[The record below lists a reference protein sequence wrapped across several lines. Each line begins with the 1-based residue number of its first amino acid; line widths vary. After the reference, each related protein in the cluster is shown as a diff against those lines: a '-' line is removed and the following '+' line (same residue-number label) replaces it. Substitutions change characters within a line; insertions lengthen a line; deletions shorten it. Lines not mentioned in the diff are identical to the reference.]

1 VGSRHTTENLKLK
14 KMAIYTE
21 LNVYKCTYNLLYELL
36 AASKSFN
43 RDFKYTLGENLKNE
57 MINAMMYVWRANSTY
72 DKVNYIDMARESI
85 EKCRLYIRL
94 LYDLRQ
100 ISIENFTKWNIAIQ
114 NISKQ
119 LSGWGKSENDK
130 LTKNEELKTKS

>member
-1 VGSRHTTENLKLK
+1 
-14 KMAIYTE
+14 MANYTE
-21 LNVYKCTYNLLYELL
+21 LNVYKATYSLLFELL
-36 AASKSFN
+36 SASKSFN

-57 MINAMMYVWRANSTY
+57 MIDAMMYIWRANSVY
-72 DKVNYIDMARESI
+72 DKEGHIASAREKI

-100 ISIENFTKWNIAIQ
+100 ISLEHFTKWNIAIQ

-119 LSGWGKSENDK
+119 LAGWDK
-130 LTKNEELKTKS
+130 NQKPKIEDEKFSNNIKVTTSQSTNKIK

>member
-1 VGSRHTTENLKLK
+1 
-14 KMAIYTE
+14 
-21 LNVYKCTYNLLYELL
+21 
-36 AASKSFN
+36 
-43 RDFKYTLGENLKNE
+43 
-57 MINAMMYVWRANSTY
+57 
-72 DKVNYIDMARESI
+72 MARERI

-119 LSGWGKSENDK
+119 LSGWNKSESNKIDNNPK
-130 LTKNEELKTKS
+130 EGLLKFSE

>member
-1 VGSRHTTENLKLK
+1 
-14 KMAIYTE
+14 MANYTE
-21 LNVYKCTYNLLYELL
+21 LNVYKATYSLLFELL
-36 AASKSFN
+36 SASKSFN

-57 MINAMMYVWRANSTY
+57 MIDAMMYIWRANSVY
-72 DKVNYIDMARESI
+72 DKEGHIASAREKI

-100 ISIENFTKWNIAIQ
+100 ISLDHFTKWNIAIQ

-119 LSGWGKSENDK
+119 LTGWDKSQKDK
-130 LTKNEELKTKS
+130 NTGNELKDDVEKK

>member
-1 VGSRHTTENLKLK
+1 
-14 KMAIYTE
+14 MANYTE
-21 LNVYKCTYNLLYELL
+21 LNVYKATYSLLFELL
-36 AASKSFN
+36 SASKSFN

-57 MINAMMYVWRANSTY
+57 MNDAMMNIWRANSVY
-72 DKVNYIDMARESI
+72 DKQGHIVFAREKI

-100 ISIENFTKWNIAIQ
+100 ISLEHFTKWNIAIQ

-119 LSGWGKSENDK
+119 LAGWDKSQ
-130 LTKNEELKTKS
+130 KTKTEDEKFSNNVKETTSQSTNIVK

>member
-1 VGSRHTTENLKLK
+1 
-14 KMAIYTE
+14 MANYTE
-21 LNVYKCTYNLLYELL
+21 LNVYKATYGLLFDLFS
-36 AASKSFN
+36 ASKSFN

-57 MINAMMYVWRANSTY
+57 MIDAMMFIWRANSTY
-72 DKVNYIDMARESI
+72 NKVDYIDKARESI

-119 LSGWGKSENDK
+119 LAGWNKSQNAVANEKTEN
-130 LTKNEELKTKS
+130 T

>member
-1 VGSRHTTENLKLK
+1 
-14 KMAIYTE
+14 MANYTE
-21 LNVYKCTYNLLYELL
+21 LNVYKSTYALLYELL

-57 MINAMMYVWRANSTY
+57 MINAMMYIWRANSVY
-72 DKVNYIDMARESI
+72 DKDGHILTARECI

-100 ISIENFTKWNIAIQ
+100 ISIEHFTKWNLAIQ
-114 NISKQ
+114 DISKQ
-119 LSGWGKSENDK
+119 LAGWHKKQKADNLDQS
-130 LTKNEELKTKS
+130 NEIPN

>member
-1 VGSRHTTENLKLK
+1 MGN
-14 KMAIYTE
+14 YTE
-21 LNVYKCTYNLLYELL
+21 LNVYKSTYNLLFELL
-36 AASKSFN
+36 SASRSFN

-57 MINAMMYVWRANSTY
+57 MIDAMMYVWRANSVH
-72 DKVNYIDMARESI
+72 DKQGHIHSAREKI

-100 ISIENFTKWNIAIQ
+100 ISIEHFTKWNIEIQ

-119 LSGWGKSENDK
+119 LAGWDKSQKGESE
-130 LTKNEELKTKS
+130 LGIKN

>member
-1 VGSRHTTENLKLK
+1 
-14 KMAIYTE
+14 MANYTE
-21 LNVYKCTYNLLYELL
+21 LNVYKTTYNLLFDLL
-36 AASKSFN
+36 SASKSFN

-57 MINAMMYVWRANSTY
+57 MIQAMMFVWRANSTY

-100 ISIENFTKWNIAIQ
+100 ISIENFTKWNIDIQ
-114 NISKQ
+114 SISKQ
-119 LSGWGKSENDK
+119 LSGWNKSEIKKADSSNQ
-130 LTKNEELKTKS
+130 TAVVS

>member
-1 VGSRHTTENLKLK
+1 
-14 KMAIYTE
+14 MANYTE
-21 LNVYKCTYNLLYELL
+21 LNVYKTTYGLLYDILS
-36 AASKSFN
+36 ATKSIN

-57 MINAMMYVWRANSTY
+57 MIDAMMYIWRANSVY
-72 DKVNYIDMARESI
+72 DKNGHIYAAREKI

-100 ISIENFTKWNIAIQ
+100 INLERFTEWNMAIQ

-119 LSGWGKSENDK
+119 LAGWDKSQK
-130 LTKNEELKTKS
+130 ELKTKKTNKETTSHSTNN

>member
-1 VGSRHTTENLKLK
+1 
-14 KMAIYTE
+14 MANYTE
-21 LNVYKCTYNLLYELL
+21 LNVYKTTYNLLFELL
-36 AASKSFN
+36 TASKSFN

-57 MINAMMYVWRANSTY
+57 MIDTMMYVWRANSTY
-72 DKVNYIDMARESI
+72 TKLNYIDKARESI

-100 ISIENFTKWNIAIQ
+100 ITLDNFTKWNIAVQ

-119 LSGWGKSENDK
+119 LAGWKKSQEIK
-130 LTKNEELKTKS
+130 EKELITSSQK

>member
-1 VGSRHTTENLKLK
+1 
-14 KMAIYTE
+14 MAIYTK
-21 LNVYKCTYNLLYELL
+21 LNVYKVTYSLLFELL
-36 AASKSFN
+36 TASKSFN

-57 MINAMMYVWRANSTY
+57 MIQVMMSIWRANR
-72 DKVNYIDMARESI
+72 NYNKIDYIEEAREGI

-100 ISIENFTKWNIAIQ
+100 ISMENFTKWNIAVQ

-119 LSGWGKSENDK
+119 LSGWNNSE
-130 LTKNEELKTKS
+130 KNKEVTR

>member
-1 VGSRHTTENLKLK
+1 
-14 KMAIYTE
+14 MALYTE
-21 LNVYKCTYNLLYELL
+21 LTVYKASYNLLFELFS
-36 AASKSFN
+36 ASKSFN

-57 MINAMMYVWRANSTY
+57 MMNVVLFIWRANRVY
-72 DKVNYIDMARESI
+72 DKVDYLDQAKEAV

-100 ISIENFTKWNIAIQ
+100 ISIENFTKWNIDIQ

-119 LSGWGKSENDK
+119 LSGWQKS
-130 LTKNEELKTKS
+130 TVKNLDNSLQPVVV

>member
-1 VGSRHTTENLKLK
+1 
-14 KMAIYTE
+14 MANYTE
-21 LNVYKCTYNLLYELL
+21 LNVYKATYSLLFELL
-36 AASKSFN
+36 SASKSFH

-57 MINAMMYVWRANSTY
+57 MIAAMMFIWRANSVH
-72 DKVNYIDMARESI
+72 DKQGHISSAREKI

-100 ISIENFTKWNIAIQ
+100 ISIEHFTNWNIAIQ

-119 LSGWGKSENDK
+119 LAGWGKSQK
-130 LTKNEELKTKS
+130 KTKSENKKTTSQSTNI

>member
-1 VGSRHTTENLKLK
+1 
-14 KMAIYTE
+14 MAIYTE
-21 LNVYKCTYNLLYELL
+21 LNVYKSTYNLLYELL
-36 AASKSFN
+36 AASRSFN

-57 MINAMMYVWRANSTY
+57 MINAMMYVWRANSNY
-72 DKVNYIDMARESI
+72 DKISYIDMARESI

-100 ISIENFTKWNIAIQ
+100 ISIENFTKWNVAIQ

-119 LSGWGKSENDK
+119 LSGWSKSETVK
-130 LTKNEELKTKS
+130 EVKI

>member
-1 VGSRHTTENLKLK
+1 
-14 KMAIYTE
+14 MANYTE
-21 LNVYKCTYNLLYELL
+21 LNVYKATYNLLFELL
-36 AASKSFN
+36 SASKSFN

-57 MINAMMYVWRANSTY
+57 MIHAMMYVWRANSTY

-100 ISIENFTKWNIAIQ
+100 ISLDHFTKWNIAIQ

-119 LSGWGKSENDK
+119 LAGWNKSEHNK
-130 LTKNEELKTKS
+130 LNKELQ